1 MAQQV
6 RNPPAMQRIKISLD
20 RDLALTSSA
29 SVALWTLPFVQ
40 GFKALGSECLFP
52 LVLPHCKIGYSHET
66 LTNHWVISFQS
77 VVRGENGN
85 IELCWHIEELASGSL
100 GGAWQ
105 ELHCAEAQGQTTGTE
120 VQMSNQA

>member
-1 MAQQV
+1 M
-6 RNPPAMQRIKISLD
+6 
-20 RDLALTSSA
+20 
-29 SVALWTLPFVQ
+29 ALWTLPFVQ